1 MLLAR
6 ESAKEMLQKLVMV
19 MLMETVVMMMMMVM
33 MWMAILMTA
42 SLEEATC
49 KPL

>member
-1 MLLAR
+1 
-6 ESAKEMLQKLVMV
+6 
-19 MLMETVVMMMMMVM
+19 METVVMMMMVM